1 MGMDR
6 EGTLMGRD
14 TMEESDTE
22 MEEEQEE
29 EDNTRLPRQVSSTIL
44 IRHSTMDK
52 NSTVQILVTILIH
65 LNNTPRHRLLT
76 PYLLLPIPTTRIILT
91 LNNNRINSN
100 LNNIIFLHKGTDT
113 EEEEDNRC
121 EKLNLK
127 VNLLPSN
134 LNHRT
139 EDGDTSI
146 VS

>member
-76 PYLLLPIPTTRIILT
+76 PYLLPIHTTRIILT